1 LVYKDKRIEKNLNHA
16 EEIRKEINYFY
27 WLLYRKKPTEEV
39 VKIYL
44 KADDK
49 FRENKKNEIFLLKIK
64 KIVDWKLDA
73 VGIEFWERLF
83 TDKENILTKKL
94 VVLMYL
100 GECCNEELRL
110 KNQRISLRKVIK
122 LSRNGIK
129 SIIMGLYQKLK
140 YDLL

>member
-1 LVYKDKRIEKNLNHA
+1 MVYKDKRIEKNLNHA

-27 WLLYRKKPTEEV
+27 WLLYKKKPTEAV
-39 VKIYL
+39 VKIYS
-44 KADDK
+44 KADGK

-83 TDKENILTKKL
+83 TDKENLLTKKL
-94 VVLMYL
+94 IVLMYL

>member
-83 TDKENILTKKL
+83 TGKENLLTKKL
-94 VVLMYL
+94 IVLMYL

-110 KNQRISLRKVIK
+110 KNQRISLRKVMK

>member
-1 LVYKDKRIEKNLNHA
+1 MVYKDKRIEKNLNHA

-83 TDKENILTKKL
+83 TGKENLLTKKL
-94 VVLMYL
+94 IVLMYL

>member
-83 TDKENILTKKL
+83 TGKEYLLTKKL
-94 VVLMYL
+94 IVLMYL

-110 KNQRISLRKVIK
+110 KNQRISLRKVMK

>member
-1 LVYKDKRIEKNLNHA
+1 MVYKDKRIEKNLNHA

-94 VVLMYL
+94 IVLMYL

>member
-1 LVYKDKRIEKNLNHA
+1 MVYKDKRIEKNLNHA

>member
-1 LVYKDKRIEKNLNHA
+1 MVYKDKRIEKNLNHA

-110 KNQRISLRKVIK
+110 KNQRISLRKVMK

>member
-1 LVYKDKRIEKNLNHA
+1 LVYKDKKIEKNLNHA

-110 KNQRISLRKVIK
+110 KNQRISLRKVMK

>member
-1 LVYKDKRIEKNLNHA
+1 MVYKDKRIEKNLNHA

-100 GECCNEELRL
+100 GECCNEEIRL
-110 KNQRISLRKVIK
+110 KNQRISLRKVMK

>member
-1 LVYKDKRIEKNLNHA
+1 MVYKDKRIEKNLNHA
-16 EEIRKEINYFY
+16 EETRKEINYFY
-27 WLLYRKKPTEEV
+27 GLLYRKKPTEEV

-83 TDKENILTKKL
+83 TDKENLLTKKL
-94 VVLMYL
+94 IVLMYL

>member
-1 LVYKDKRIEKNLNHA
+1 MVYKDKRIEKNLNHA

-100 GECCNEELRL
+100 GECCNEEIRL

>member
-110 KNQRISLRKVIK
+110 KNQRISLRKVMK

>member
-1 LVYKDKRIEKNLNHA
+1 MVYKDKRIEKNLNHP

-122 LSRNGIK
+122 FSGNGIK

>member
-1 LVYKDKRIEKNLNHA
+1 MVYKDKRIEKNLNHA

-83 TDKENILTKKL
+83 TDKENLLTKKL
-94 VVLMYL
+94 IVLMYL